1 MSSSTSTGWVTVAI
15 ALPIIVFV
23 ALLILVLVLIRRRV
37 QKRTQQLEDGAIW
50 ERGPLIMVSQT
61 TVVHKDARWSLPRKP
76 TLRVPFLSRNDRPQP
91 ERPVTDVAISRSQ
104 NSDESYISIR
114 FERSETDNNPG
125 LRSDKPDTS
134 DPNCQSPQSPD
145 SRSKEAS
152 DEYMSSVGHDA
163 ASAIPHLAV
172 RIPQWPAWLPRWPS
186 PVPSRKASSSQGHS
200 ASTRSHEPFPDLKLQ
215 PPRIVRLEPS
225 FLHEYRPLNRHAHN
239 ESTASLIP
247 SAAPPGTSEPP
258 TPVLTPPP
266 AASPPHV
273 RHGSISRPNT
283 PPSRTPSVPSSLLAG
298 GRRPSAAT
306 SVSSSAVARF
316 PQFDGD
322 RADAQTP
329 SGSVSRTSTAAS
341 EFAEVGRLPNPFTS
355 SASPWRGVLAA
366 VGEVGNESAEGHSVA
381 SAGAD
386 PGRSA
391 LVTPGSPLP
400 RVRSQHAFHA
410 MPLYYDQLPEERP
423 TSTMALPH
431 GRSPSSATSAA
442 TLSSKPSNGGSAML
456 SPHPSYST
464 AEFARRART

>member
-50 ERGPLIMVSQT
+50 ERGPLIM
-61 TVVHKDARWSLPRKP
+61 
-76 TLRVPFLSRNDRPQP
+76 P
-91 ERPVTDVAISRSQ
+91 ERPVTDVATSRSQ

-329 SGSVSRTSTAAS
+329 SGIGVAHVHPQRKPTRRNTDGVARVASMSPVQTRRSPRKLTSDTRSLDGPREPEEPEEDEGEPDVEMQDDSANSPLTGVTSRHSVPS
-341 EFAEVGRLPNPFTS
+341 EDTVVVTPSAGGMNK
-355 SASPWRGVLAA
+355 ASPVGGAVAMPPVLPA
-366 VGEVGNESAEGHSVA
+366 VDERHA
-381 SAGAD
+381 SQFDGAD
-386 PGRSA
+386 RMEVDEDEDEDEKDDNYTGN
-391 LVTPGSPLP
+391 
-400 RVRSQHAFHA
+400 FD
-410 MPLYYDQLPEERP
+410 DQDAEWEPD
-423 TSTMALPH
+423 
-431 GRSPSSATSAA
+431 
-442 TLSSKPSNGGSAML
+442 NGGEPDL
-456 SPHPSYST
+456 G
-464 AEFARRART
+464 EG